1 MPRHHKFDG
10 LLYEHAAC
18 TLIPMPVRI
27 IYNANIYTL
36 DPQLPKA
43 SAIAIQ
49 DDKIIAL
56 GDDQNILPE
65 FPAYLERFDANRYT
79 IIPGLT
85 DAHIHLQQYALNLTK
100 VDCETATRE
109 ECLKRV
115 AERAQ
120 HTPPG
125 TWIIGH
131 GWNQNNW
138 NGGFGNAGELDSITQ
153 DHPVYLTAK
162 SLHAAWV
169 NSAALHRAGIT
180 DQSLDPIGGKIGRDE
195 KGLANGVLFET
206 AMQLVSDLIPE
217 PDPLQL
223 IEPIQIALRQLS
235 AMGLTGL
242 HDFDRRNCFAA
253 LQILHQ
259 RDDLKMR
266 VTKSIPLDDLG
277 HAAAIGLRS
286 GFGDAMLRIGSAKAF
301 SDGALGPRTAAMLS
315 SYEGELENRGIL
327 MLDAEE
333 LVEIG
338 RQAVDNGLSL
348 AVHAIGDRANH
359 HVLNAFSELRTY
371 ERAVQT
377 VDQQH
382 QLRHRIEHVQITHPE
397 DARRLAELGVI
408 ASMQPIHATSD
419 MDMANKFWGQR
430 SEFAYAWRTQIIHG
444 ARLVFGSDA
453 PVESPN
459 PFLGLHAALTRRRAD
474 GSPGKDGWYP
484 GQRLTPL
491 EAIQAFTT
499 GPAYATGMED
509 QLGKLSPG
517 YLADLV
523 LLDID
528 PFDCE
533 PDALLESRP
542 QGTMVAGEWV
552 YQS

>member
-1 MPRHHKFDG
+1 
-10 LLYEHAAC
+10 
-18 TLIPMPVRI
+18 MPVRI

-43 SAIAIQ
+43 SAMVIQ
-49 DDKIIAL
+49 DDKIIAI
-56 GDDQNILPE
+56 GDDHFILSE
-65 FPAYLERFDANRYT
+65 FLAPLESFNADGCT

-100 VDCETATRE
+100 IDCETATRE

-125 TWIIGH
+125 TWIVGH

-138 NGGFGNAGELDSITQ
+138 NGGFGNAAELDSITP

-169 NSAALHRAGIT
+169 NSAALYRARIP
-180 DQSLDPIGGKIGRDE
+180 DQSIDPIGGKIGRDDN
-195 KGLANGVLFET
+195 GLANGILFET

-223 IEPIQIALRQLS
+223 IEPINIALRQLS
-235 AMGLTGL
+235 TMGLTGL
-242 HDFDRRNCFAA
+242 HDFDWRNCFAA
-253 LQILHQ
+253 LQILHK
-259 RDDLKMR
+259 RGDLKMR
-266 VTKSIPLDDLG
+266 VTKSIPLVDLP
-277 HAAAIGLRS
+277 HASAIGLRS
-286 GFGDAMLRIGSAKAF
+286 GFGDTMLRIGSVKAF
-301 SDGALGPRTAAMLS
+301 ADGALGPRTAAMLS
-315 SYEGELENRGIL
+315 PYEGEPENRGIL

-359 HVLNAFSELRTY
+359 NVLNAFSELRTY
-371 ERAVQT
+371 ERTAQT
-377 VDQQH
+377 VDPRN
-382 QLRHRIEHVQITHPE
+382 QLRHRIEHVQITHSD

-408 ASMQPIHATSD
+408 ASMQPIHSTSD

-430 SEFAYAWRTQIIHG
+430 SEYAYAWRTQLNYG

-459 PFLGLHAALTRRRAD
+459 PFLGLHAAITRRRAD
-474 GSPGKDGWYP
+474 GSPGIDGWYP
-484 GQRLTPL
+484 DQRLTPL

-499 GPAYATGMED
+499 GPAYATGMEN

-517 YLADLV
+517 YLADLI

-528 PFDCE
+528 PFTSD
-533 PDALLESRP
+533 PYALLESRP
-542 QGTMVAGEWV
+542 RGTLVAGEWV
-552 YQS
+552 YQL